1 MDIYSKTM
9 EFLHQK
15 LLLARTKD
23 QEDRIVNLMYAE
35 VKSFQEKNKHIN
47 FQDMN
52 QESS

>member
-1 MDIYSKTM
+1 M

-35 VKSFQEKNKHIN
+35 SKRHQIMRKTKDSHIKHKHSFI
-47 FQDMN
+47 QDAL
-52 QESS
+52 